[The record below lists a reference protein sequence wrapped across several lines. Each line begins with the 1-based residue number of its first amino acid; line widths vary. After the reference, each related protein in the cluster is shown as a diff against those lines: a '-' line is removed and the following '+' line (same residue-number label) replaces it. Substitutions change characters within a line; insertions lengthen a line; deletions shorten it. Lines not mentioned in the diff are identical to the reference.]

1 VSRRSSGGAK
11 AERHRTANVVAPAA
25 IFAALGDET
34 RLRLIARM
42 SDGGPLSIAS
52 LAGGFDISRQAISKH
67 LRVMSDAGLARCG
80 RRGRET
86 VWQLEEDGLADA
98 RRFLQVISRDW
109 DDRLRRLKDFVEAEP
124 HARWSE
130 AKPR

>member
-1 VSRRSSGGAK
+1 MLRNLSRRSSGGAK
-11 AERHRTANVVAPAA
+11 AERHRTARVATPAA

-80 RRGRET
+80 RRGREV
-86 VWQLEEDGLADA
+86 VWQLEQDGLAQA
-98 RRFLQVISRDW
+98 RRYLQTISKDW
-109 DDRLRRLKDFVEAEP
+109 DDKLRRLKDLVEA
-124 HARWSE
+124 
-130 AKPR
+130 

>member
-1 VSRRSSGGAK
+1 MLRNLSRRSS
-11 AERHRTANVVAPAA
+11 A

-42 SDGGPLSIAS
+42 SDAGPLSIAS

-67 LRVMSDAGLARCG
+67 LRVMNDAGIATSG

-86 VWQLEEDGLADA
+86 VWQLEPGGLADA
-98 RRFLQVISRDW
+98 TKYLQSISKDRD
-109 DDRLRRLKDFVEAEP
+109 DKLRRLKDLVES
-124 HARWSE
+124 R
-130 AKPR
+130 

>member
-1 VSRRSSGGAK
+1 M
-11 AERHRTANVVAPAA
+11 

-42 SDGGPLSIAS
+42 SDAGPQSIAS
-52 LAGGFDISRQAISKH
+52 LADGFDISRQAISKH

-86 VWQLEEDGLADA
+86 VWQLEQDGLAEA
-98 RRFLQVISRDW
+98 RRFLQVISTDW
-109 DDRLRRLKDFVEAEP
+109 DEKLRRLKHHVESAT
-124 HARWSE
+124 E
-130 AKPR
+130 AQRRRDN

>member
-1 VSRRSSGGAK
+1 MSSRRNSRQATR
-11 AERHRTANVVAPAA
+11 AL

-52 LAGGFDISRQAISKH
+52 LADGFDMSRQAISKH

-80 RRGRET
+80 RRGREA
-86 VWQLEEDGLADA
+86 VWQLEQDGLADA
-98 RRFLQVISRDW
+98 RQYLQTISKDW
-109 DDRLRRLKDFVEAEP
+109 DEKLRRLKGLVET
-124 HARWSE
+124 
-130 AKPR
+130 

>member
-1 VSRRSSGGAK
+1 MLRK
-11 AERHRTANVVAPAA
+11 RHRSASVTTQAA

-52 LAGGFDISRQAISKH
+52 LADGFDMSRQAISKH
-67 LRVMSDAGLARCG
+67 LRVMSDAGLARSG

-86 VWQLEEDGLADA
+86 VWQLEHDGLADA
-98 RRFLQVISRDW
+98 RRYLQMISKDW
-109 DDRLRRLKDFVEAEP
+109 DDKLRRLRDAIETP
-124 HARWSE
+124 
-130 AKPR
+130 